1 MDFSG
6 RIPADVITANKI
18 HRTCETGG
26 WREVG
31 LAHPLLTRRWAGLP
45 VLHHR
50 DPRDDGLALQ
60 DVAFGVTDTPAVTD
74 ESSPD
79 DGRDPAGSLEKVG
92 GQPGRHKAGQTV
104 FPLKDSG
111 RQTHNRRP
119 IEGALPPPTE
129 REPCRLEGTS
139 TIANEVC
146 GSRGH
151 PRILAQ
157 AAPGPGSR
165 LKFLASIITAVS
177 DTGAGS
183 ANPRLVA
190 TMSVVVLTVAVLQ
203 TGVVPILGVMAHQLQ
218 VSLAT
223 ISWTVTA
230 NLLAAAS
237 TTPLLGRLADL
248 HTKKRVLL
256 AVLAVVLAGS
266 LLAATTSSFALL
278 IVARVLQGASFA
290 LYPIGVSILREE
302 LSPERLMGALAVL
315 SAVLGFG
322 GGMGLVVVGLLMR
335 GDADYHRA
343 FWFVTAFVALV
354 TLAAVRFIPERPHTA
369 TGSVDWLG
377 AAGLAAGLSLLLLTI
392 TEGNSW
398 GWTSARTLASALA
411 AIGALMTWWWWE
423 RRCAQPLVSTVMLTR
438 RPILLTNI
446 ATVAVGM
453 GLYFGFLGL
462 TGFVQ
467 APAGS
472 GYGFAATVLAASVVF
487 LLPGALAGF
496 LTALVS
502 GRYIDRFGARAV
514 LVVGIAFGIL
524 GFTVLAGAHSAA
536 WQVIGAG
543 VLVNVYISLAY
554 GALPSLVVREV
565 DMGETGV
572 ATSVNAIARTVGA
585 STAAAIVAVLLGRN
599 GNGHP
604 PESSYTIIFGLGA
617 ATGLLA
623 LVLIAASQPRL
634 RPIETVEEITDSR
647 AMNHEWG

>member
-1 MDFSG
+1 
-6 RIPADVITANKI
+6 
-18 HRTCETGG
+18 
-26 WREVG
+26 
-31 LAHPLLTRRWAGLP
+31 
-45 VLHHR
+45 
-50 DPRDDGLALQ
+50 
-60 DVAFGVTDTPAVTD
+60 
-74 ESSPD
+74 
-79 DGRDPAGSLEKVG
+79 
-92 GQPGRHKAGQTV
+92 
-104 FPLKDSG
+104 
-111 RQTHNRRP
+111 
-119 IEGALPPPTE
+119 
-129 REPCRLEGTS
+129 
-139 TIANEVC
+139 
-146 GSRGH
+146 
-151 PRILAQ
+151 
-157 AAPGPGSR
+157 
-165 LKFLASIITAVS
+165 
-177 DTGAGS
+177 
-183 ANPRLVA
+183 
-190 TMSVVVLTVAVLQ
+190 MSVVVLTVAVLQ
-203 TGVVPILGVMAHQLQ
+203 TGVVPILGVMSHQLH
-218 VSLAT
+218 VSLAN

-256 AVLAVVLAGS
+256 AVLAAVLAGS

-278 IVARVLQGASFA
+278 IVARVLQGASFS

-354 TLAAVRFIPERPHTA
+354 ILAVMRFIPERSHAA
-369 TGSVDWLG
+369 TGSVDWAG
-377 AAGLAAGLSLLLLTI
+377 AFGLAAGLSLLLLTI

-398 GWTSARTLASALA
+398 GWTSLRTLGAGFSAA
-411 AIGALMTWWWWE
+411 AALTIWWWWE
-423 RRCAQPLVSTVMLTR
+423 RRCADPLVSTTMLLR

-462 TGFVQ
+462 TGFVE

-514 LVVGIAFGIL
+514 LVVGIAVGIV
-524 GFTVLAGAHSAA
+524 GFALLALAHSAP
-536 WQVIGAG
+536 WQVIAAG

-565 DMGETGV
+565 DIGETGV
-572 ATSVNAIARTVGA
+572 ATSMNAIARTVGA
-585 STAAAIVAVLLGRN
+585 STSAAMVAVLLGRN
-599 GNGHP
+599 GTGRP
-604 PESSYTIIFGLGA
+604 PESSYTIIFGMGA
-617 ATGLLA
+617 VTGLIA
-623 LVLIAASQPRL
+623 LILIAASRPRL
-634 RPIETVEEITDSR
+634 RPIETVEELTESK